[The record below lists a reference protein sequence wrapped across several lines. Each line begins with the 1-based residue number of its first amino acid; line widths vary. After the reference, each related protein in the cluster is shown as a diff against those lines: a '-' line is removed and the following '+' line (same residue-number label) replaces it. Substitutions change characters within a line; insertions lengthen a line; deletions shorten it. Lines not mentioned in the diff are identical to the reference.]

1 MLGGKLNRGMCNIIF
16 KRANWEKDADTGEL
30 MQNDANPDE
39 VRARHTH
46 TRARARAHAHAPV
59 AAIDRQSAQHA
70 ALARSRPPSP
80 QSPAA
85 GWALERSPSPLPRYH
100 SYPNPP
106 HTTPLSLSLSLARS
120 LTRSLSPLFTH
131 TTPLSLSLSLSLLG
145 TAPLRVHQ
153 RDRPPRTRALHGAR
167 GMPHTLC
174 MALDPSTT
182 QPTVAD
188 PPNAANAALP
198 QPQPQPSTHAFA
210 PAQSAALPQPSLLLT
225 RSFAPT
231 TPCTGQPSARD
242 LVALGGATLGGAP
255 SRSPTLAEATERFC
269 QDVLLPFSRRLPPDQ
284 LRPLLSKDRV
294 QVPPPPTPPPPT
306 PPSLT
311 LPPFRCFCLPL

>member
-1 MLGGKLNRGMCNIIF
+1 MHTYLHCESAAHRIQVCKSAPHKRRVISAVAPLRREIFVEGAGVLGGKLNRGMCNIIF

-106 HTTPLSLSLSLARS
+106 R
-120 LTRSLSPLFTH
+120 
-131 TTPLSLSLSLSLLG
+131 
-145 TAPLRVHQ
+145 
-153 RDRPPRTRALHGAR
+153 
-167 GMPHTLC
+167 MP
-174 MALDPSTT
+174 
-182 QPTVAD
+182 
-188 PPNAANAALP
+188 
-198 QPQPQPSTHAFA
+198 
-210 PAQSAALPQPSLLLT
+210 
-225 RSFAPT
+225 
-231 TPCTGQPSARD
+231 G
-242 LVALGGATLGGAP
+242 
-255 SRSPTLAEATERFC
+255 
-269 QDVLLPFSRRLPPDQ
+269 
-284 LRPLLSKDRV
+284 
-294 QVPPPPTPPPPT
+294 
-306 PPSLT
+306 
-311 LPPFRCFCLPL
+311 